1 MVDKVFITRHGQSQ
15 TNADKE
21 LTLDHDDNGLTE
33 LGTKQ
38 ARSFGLQL
46 ALKKRHVTAT
56 ITSPLKRA
64 VQSHNLIIEELGVR
78 VASQSLEPNLR
89 EIDWKNVDGDDPLE
103 STRGAPID
111 HKPLI
116 IPSRRL
122 RSTESQLDLYER
134 VIPAFIRAVG
144 AHRHLGG
151 DLLVVTHFFPV
162 KAICSF
168 AEHGGPER
176 MDNYW
181 PDNLCEVVYEL
192 DHVRE
197 AIKRAEKK
205 GLYVA

>member
-64 VQSHNLIIEELGVR
+64 VQTHNLIIEELGVR

-89 EIDWKNVDGDDPLE
+89 EIDWKNVDGDDPLPSVWFHP
-103 STRGAPID
+103 STITVQNLEQILPDISIV
-111 HKPLI
+111 L
-116 IPSRRL
+116 L
-122 RSTESQLDLYER
+122 R
-134 VIPAFIRAVG
+134 
-144 AHRHLGG
+144 
-151 DLLVVTHFFPV
+151 
-162 KAICSF
+162 
-168 AEHGGPER
+168 
-176 MDNYW
+176 
-181 PDNLCEVVYEL
+181 
-192 DHVRE
+192 
-197 AIKRAEKK
+197 
-205 GLYVA
+205 